1 MRTIVV
7 LGASA
12 DPAKYGNRCVRMYA
26 SAGWRVLPV
35 NPKGGTIEGLPV
47 LRSLDEVD
55 EHVDRLSLYL
65 PPARGVDALPDI
77 ARVKPDEVFVN
88 PGAESPELS
97 ARAAELGVPVREA
110 CALVALSLEA

>member
-26 SAGWRVLPV
+26 DAGWRVLPV
-35 NPKGGTIEGLPV
+35 NPKGGEIEGLPV
-47 LRSLDEVD
+47 HRSLDEIS

-65 PPARGVDALPDI
+65 PPARGVDALPAI
-77 ARVKPDEVFVN
+77 ARLAPDEIFVN
-88 PGAESPELS
+88 PGAESPEL
-97 ARAAELGVPVREA
+97 AAEAARLGLPVREA
-110 CALVALSLEA
+110 CALVALQLGT